1 MIGSTI
7 LVALTTLLASPGTE
21 SLVWQKDY
29 ATALQRGK
37 ETGKP
42 LAVFLGKGANGWQ
55 SVTKEGKIDAKTT
68 ELLSQKY
75 VCLYVDLSDEAGK
88 HLADSFELHS
98 TPGLVISSPGGAVQ
112 AYRHEG
118 ELQPSDLQQ
127 NLVRYSDPTR
137 PVVTTEG
144 APVQRTSLY
153 PPNTPSYYTPGYQAI
168 PGQLTTIPGW
178 NPPGYC
184 PSCQRR

>member
-7 LVALTTLLASPGTE
+7 LVALTTLLTSPGTE

-29 ATALQRGK
+29 SAALQKGK

-55 SVTKEGKIDAKTT
+55 SVSKEGNIDAKAT
-68 ELLSQKY
+68 EVLADKY
-75 VCLYVDLSDEAGK
+75 VCLYVDVSDESGK
-88 HLADSFELHS
+88 KVAEAFNLHDS
-98 TPGLVISSPGGAVQ
+98 TGLVISSPGGALQ

-118 ELQPSDLQQ
+118 GLQSTELTQKLAH
-127 NLVRYSDPTR
+127 YSDPKQ
-137 PVVTTEG
+137 VVTTTEG
-144 APVQRTSLY
+144 GAIERTSLY
-153 PPNTPSYYTPGYQAI
+153 PPTYYQPGSN
-168 PGQLTTIPGW
+168 GQMGTIPGW
-178 NPPGYC
+178 TPPGYC

>member
-37 ETGKP
+37 ESGKP
-42 LAVFLGKGANGWQ
+42 LAVFVGKGANGWQ
-55 SVTKEGKIDAKTT
+55 SMAKEGKIDSKTT
-68 ELLSQKY
+68 EVLSQKY

-88 HLADSFELHS
+88 RVAESFELHS
-98 TPGLVISSPGGAVQ
+98 TPGLVISSPGGELQ

-118 ELQPSDLQQ
+118 ELQPTDLQQ
-127 NLVRYSDPTR
+127 NLVRFSDPNR
-137 PVVTTEG
+137 AVVTTEG
-144 APVQRTSLY
+144 GAVERVSLY
-153 PPNTPSYYTPGYQAI
+153 PPNYYAPGYQA
-168 PGQLTTIPGW
+168 PGQMTTIPGW
-178 NPPGYC
+178 TQPGYC

>member
-42 LAVFLGKGANGWQ
+42 LAVFVGKGANGWQ
-55 SVTKEGKIDAKTT
+55 SMATEGKVDAKTT
-68 ELLSQKY
+68 ELLAQKY
-75 VCLYVDLSDEAGK
+75 VCLYVDLSDESGK
-88 HLADSFELHS
+88 QLADSFELHS
-98 TPGLVISSPGGAVQ
+98 TPGLVISSAGGDLQ

-118 ELQPSDLQQ
+118 ELQPVDLQQ
-127 NLVRYSDPTR
+127 NLVRFSDPNR
-137 PVVTTEG
+137 AVVTTEG
-144 APVQRTSLY
+144 APVQRVSLY
-153 PPNTPSYYTPGYQAI
+153 PPTPTYYAPGYSTV
-168 PGQLTTIPGW
+168 PGQLTTVPGW